1 MTDNAKRPPMG
12 PRVSAREPKTK
23 NDPKVTPRN
32 GNFWTHDQRQP
43 GAGPSDDEPRQG
55 GFRGRG
61 MANGVRGGFR
71 GRGRGAFGP
80 GQFGPARGGFG
91 NFGARGQELT
101 GTDDG
106 ASSSG
111 EKDKTLEMD
120 KLEAELERQKERQKA
135 AKEAKDAQTVQAPAG
150 DAEPADTPEAKPAP
164 SPAPVK
170 EAKWGHEGFESQ
182 QAVQQFQAN
191 RTFTG
196 RGRGRASF
204 RELTQRLSGSAA
216 GGQR

>member
-1 MTDNAKRPPMG
+1 
-12 PRVSAREPKTK
+12 
-23 NDPKVTPRN
+23 
-32 GNFWTHDQRQP
+32 
-43 GAGPSDDEPRQG
+43 
-55 GFRGRG
+55 

-106 ASSSG
+106 ASSSR

-120 KLEAELERQKERQKA
+120 KLEAELERQKERQRAAKEA
-135 AKEAKDAQTVQAPAG
+135 KEAKEAKDAQAAQAPVG
-150 DAEPADTPEAKPAP
+150 DEELADTQEAKLAPA
-164 SPAPVK
+164 PAPVK
-170 EAKWGHEGFESQ
+170 ESKWGHEGFESQ

-204 RELTQRLSGSAA
+204 RELTQRLSASAA

>member
-1 MTDNAKRPPMG
+1 
-12 PRVSAREPKTK
+12 
-23 NDPKVTPRN
+23 
-32 GNFWTHDQRQP
+32 
-43 GAGPSDDEPRQG
+43 
-55 GFRGRG
+55 

-120 KLEAELERQKERQKA
+120 KLEAELERQKDRQREAKEAKA
-135 AKEAKDAQTVQAPAG
+135 AKEAQPSAGEDGGSVDQA
-150 DAEPADTPEAKPAP
+150 EVKPAP
-164 SPAPVK
+164 AK
-170 EAKWGHEGFESQ
+170 ESKWGHEGFESQ

-191 RTFTG
+191 RAFGG

-204 RELTQRLSGSAA
+204 RELMRELV
-216 GGQR
+216 

>member
-1 MTDNAKRPPMG
+1 
-12 PRVSAREPKTK
+12 
-23 NDPKVTPRN
+23 
-32 GNFWTHDQRQP
+32 
-43 GAGPSDDEPRQG
+43 
-55 GFRGRG
+55 
-61 MANGVRGGFR
+61 MATGVRGGFR
-71 GRGRGAFGP
+71 ARGRGVFGH

-120 KLEAELERQKERQKA
+120 KLEAELERQKERQRAAKE
-135 AKEAKDAQTVQAPAG
+135 AKEAKDAQAAQAPVG
-150 DAEPADTPEAKPAP
+150 DEELADTQEAKLAPA
-164 SPAPVK
+164 PAPVK
-170 EAKWGHEGFESQ
+170 ESKWGHEGFESQ